1 MKLKQLINK
10 TYYGSV
16 SYVGSLEDLNT
27 IEQYILFNTPTLKEF
42 KNIIVATNYSGD
54 FQSLNTKLWKKHF
67 PDCILIDLDENRG
80 HSFGTADLDNAII
93 NYCHS
98 NNIDWVCKSSQDII
112 IEPSILEIPIKD
124 GNDFYY
130 MNGIGYG
137 GMVKYNFNLDRIINE
152 DFYPQT
158 NFYFINTSKIDYLNN
173 EEYINSTYN
182 TMRNIPNYNGK
193 IWEHIEGWS
202 CEDFLKN
209 CVIRNKLS
217 KHHLVSSEKYRIL
230 LNMVKTKQIHDSS
243 HKNIMIEGICHFQS
257 PNQPVIVI

>member
-1 MKLKQLINK
+1 LEN
-10 TYYGSV
+10 
-16 SYVGSLEDLNT
+16 VGSLEDLNT
-27 IEQYILFNTPTLKEF
+27 IEQYILFNIPILKEF

-54 FQSLNTKLWKKHF
+54 FELLNTKLWKKYF

-112 IEPSILEIPIKD
+112 IEPSILEIPIKY

-182 TMRNIPNYNGK
+182 TIRNISNYSGK
-193 IWEHIEGWS
+193 VWEHIEGWS

-217 KHHLVSSEKYRIL
+217 KYHLVSSEKYRIL

-243 HKNIMIEGICHFQS
+243 HKNIMIEGICHFHS

>member
-1 MKLKQLINK
+1 MNLKSLINK
-10 TYYGSV
+10 SYYGSV
-16 SYVGSLEDLNT
+16 SYIGSLEDLNT
-27 IEQYILFNTPTLKEF
+27 IEQYILFNSPTLKEF
-42 KNIIVATNYSGD
+42 KNIIIATNYSGD
-54 FQSLNTKLWKKHF
+54 FRSLNTKLWKKYF

-158 NFYFINTSKIDYLNN
+158 NFYPWWRQQKEEFLSGPVGPDQSGPVYIFSPRAFVSGRSK
-173 EEYINSTYN
+173 
-182 TMRNIPNYNGK
+182 
-193 IWEHIEGWS
+193 
-202 CEDFLKN
+202 
-209 CVIRNKLS
+209 
-217 KHHLVSSEKYRIL
+217 VSSGRWHCKSKSVWR
-230 LNMVKTKQIHDSS
+230 
-243 HKNIMIEGICHFQS
+243 
-257 PNQPVIVI
+257 